1 MNKTFRKILRIA
13 PIVLVLALLLYF
25 LPFWVI
31 ATPVLVYL
39 VLGVID
45 VSRNDLTDDAPV
57 LKRYFAGNGILT
69 WLLSPFNLLMDL
81 LSKRTKGVLQVSD
94 LPPEMQAE
102 INEIL
107 AIVRREKDT
116 FIERIEAKRAASER
130 VMLMFQWYGRHIDT
144 SIPDLNRDFKYV
156 KTIGISV
163 FSPNARTKY
172 HYGPLR
178 VTYRL
183 LYNLTPVERDDVY
196 IEVGNTKNIW
206 RDNPCFIFDDTLM
219 HRSVNDSDE
228 ARYCLFADFLRPSP
242 FHGLNTKILD
252 TLGVLLK
259 AVNRLFYKNWD
270 FI

>member
-1 MNKTFRKILRIA
+1 MNKTLRKILRIA
-13 PIVLVLALLLYF
+13 PVILVLAVLLYF
-25 LPFWVI
+25 LPFWAI
-31 ATPVLVYL
+31 AAPILVYL
-39 VLGVID
+39 VLGIID
-45 VSRNDLTDDAPV
+45 VSRNDLGGEAPV
-57 LKRYFAGNGILT
+57 IKRYFAGNGILT

-81 LSKRTKGVLQVSD
+81 LSTRTKGVLQVSD
-94 LPPEMQAE
+94 LPPDMQAE
-102 INEIL
+102 VNEIL
-107 AIVRREKDT
+107 DIVRREKDT

-144 SIPDLNRDFKYV
+144 SIPDLNRDFKYF

-163 FSPNARTKY
+163 FSPNARTKF

-183 LYNLTPVERDDVY
+183 LYNLTPVERDDVF
-196 IEVGNTKNIW
+196 IEVGNTRNIW

-242 FHGLNTKILD
+242 FHGLNAKILD
-252 TLGVLLK
+252 ALGVLLK